1 MRRALQA
8 SLKEAYQK
16 KQVKP
21 ADPVISA
28 RSVCTNT
35 KTFEKEQDKPTEPVA
50 TRSICT
56 GTNTRFRIKSS
67 VRKKLKNAT
76 KQCGDSPEK
85 KKKGI
90 EERESRTSQGTSP
103 LLTKPL
109 KRKDV
114 AEITFSSV
122 KKKKKESEKRDKE
135 GFQKKSN
142 EGSTKLKNQ
151 KGVGEITDRRKD
163 DGKKMKK
170 SFSESIA
177 RKELK
182 SPGKTS
188 QVTES
193 SKGKELMILPKSKA
207 AVFKLLNN
215 RKIKGH
221 QKSKVVQSLTEKFSA
236 TVRDGKQPATGFMKK
251 DSEDQMD
258 TDSSSEKI
266 KKKTGLQKGEVEKL
280 GQSSGPS
287 NDSSSKTNKICELR
301 QQVSNSLQG
310 KVRRRLK
317 HKFKNRRLVSPLGEI
332 YIPAN
337 IAKTEDFLTFLCLR
351 GKFVTGRES
360 APCNI
365 YIFWHE
371 HYHHQTDTTNNFT
384 ITTEKLTIFCCVMN
398 LLPSKFVRTHHQ
410 YKVLTA

>member
-8 SLKEAYQK
+8 SLKVAYQK
-16 KQVKP
+16 KQEKP
-21 ADPVISA
+21 AEPVTSA

-35 KTFEKEQDKPTEPVA
+35 KAFEKEQDKPAEPVA

-56 GTNTRFRIKSS
+56 GTNTRFQIKSS

-76 KQCGDSPEK
+76 KQCGDLPEK

-90 EERESRTSQGTSP
+90 EERESVTFQGISP
-103 LLTKPL
+103 VLTKPL

-135 GFQKKSN
+135 GFPKKSK
-142 EGSTKLKNQ
+142 EGSTKLKNR
-151 KGVGEITDRRKD
+151 KGVGKITDKRKD

-170 SFSESIA
+170 AFSESIT

-182 SPGKTS
+182 SPGKTNQATQS
-188 QVTES
+188 F
-193 SKGKELMILPKSKA
+193 KGKELMILPKSKA
-207 AVFKLLNN
+207 AVHKLLNN

-221 QKSKVVQSLTEKFSA
+221 QKGKVVQSLTEKFSA

-258 TDSSSEKI
+258 ADSSSDKI
-266 KKKTGLQKGEVEKL
+266 KKKTGLQKDQVEKL
-280 GQSSGPS
+280 EQSSGPS

-351 GKFVTGRES
+351 GKLVKGRES
-360 APCNI
+360 VPCNI
-365 YIFWHE
+365 YIF
-371 HYHHQTDTTNNFT
+371 
-384 ITTEKLTIFCCVMN
+384 
-398 LLPSKFVRTHHQ
+398 
-410 YKVLTA
+410 